1 MPDERAQ
8 SALVTWLKGNV
19 IATLVLA
26 LSIIGSSGGAIWSA
40 SRWVN
45 SFEDRVAGAQR
56 DLQAAGRDVATLQ
69 GNVVSLDD
77 RVNKLGARVLELHNQ
92 SDQASRD
99 LKARLDTI
107 DALARF
113 NTERSFAAPL
123 PQGPRR

>member
-1 MPDERAQ
+1 MPEQ
-8 SALVTWLKGNV
+8 NYALVSWLKGNA

-26 LSIIGSSGGAIWSA
+26 VSVIGSCGAGIWSV

-45 SFEDRVAGAQR
+45 AFENRISVTQTSLLTAS
-56 DLQAAGRDVATLQ
+56 RDVATLQ

-77 RVNKLGARVLELHNQ
+77 RVNKLGARVLELHTLA
-92 SDQASRD
+92 DQATRD

-113 NTERSFAAPL
+113 NTERSFQTPL
-123 PQGPRR
+123 PQGSRR